1 MNLDV
6 VIPTFMREEKLK
18 RALLSVNEAIEQ
30 CSNDIQV
37 RIKVYYSH
45 AGEFS
50 SAIKGMDWAWI
61 EHHLLPQVSSK
72 FKLPDFWNDR
82 LRESTADAMCYLTD
96 DVLLNRYCLAIAAM
110 EIKKMEFDGVIGFN
124 IENITEPYQ
133 PCLAAFGIIGLKY
146 ADRFKDR
153 QVFCPDYTSL
163 YADLEVE
170 KQATILGRFKFHK
183 ACILVHFHPAYTLSE
198 GKDATH
204 LHTRRDFDKD
214 RTTYDRRMARDLVWG
229 LSGELINK

>member
-1 MNLDV
+1 MILEV
-6 VIPTFMREEKLK
+6 VIPTYLREDKLK
-18 RALLSVNEAIEQ
+18 RTLSSVRAAAEQ
-30 CSNDIQV
+30 CGESV
-37 RIKVYYSH
+37 EVKVKVFYSH
-45 AGEFS
+45 AGEW
-50 SAIKGMDWAWI
+50 AKAREEMDWPWI
-61 EHHLLPQVSSK
+61 EHSFLTPRN

-82 LRESTADAMCYLTD
+82 LKESTADAMCYLTD
-96 DVLLNRYCLAIAAM
+96 DVLLNRYCLAIGAM

-146 ADRFKDR
+146 ANRFKDR
-153 QVFCPDYTSL
+153 KVFCPDYTSL

-198 GKDATH
+198 GKDSTH
-204 LHTRRDFDKD
+204 LHTRRDFNKDKD
-214 RTTYDRRMARDLVWG
+214 TYDRRAARDLVWG
-229 LSGELINK
+229 LSEELINK